1 MQKKISELAPG
12 STFFDYLDFISVLH
26 LFRAFFAHF
35 ILAALLLV
43 NYVLCSDEGEWE
55 ERGYE
60 ANGAKGVSFLISELT
75 PLPPS
80 PHAPFSPYL
89 LSRGTVL

>member
-1 MQKKISELAPG
+1 MQKNFR
-12 STFFDYLDFISVLH
+12 TCTRFYYFFNYLDFISVLH
-26 LFRAFFAHF
+26 LFRALFAHL
-35 ILAALLLV
+35 ILAAFLLV

-75 PLPPS
+75 PLPPL